1 MQIKT
6 DREGAKIIKQ
16 LCHTAL
22 LHGGMDNLAGV
33 TQVLANLDHP
43 DKPKPE
49 PKIVPEFSG
58 PEPDAPKIEEPKKE

>member
-6 DREGAKIIKQ
+6 DREGAKMIKQ

-43 DKPKPE
+43 DKPE
-49 PKIVPEFSG
+49 PKIVPEFFA
-58 PEPDAPKIEEPKKE
+58 PEPETPKLEEPKKE